1 MVAFDVSGP
10 LEFLRTVRVDE
21 NGRGSIDAQI
31 SLGPDVQFTLD
42 WETWLRLSC
51 GRVRPD
57 GLPAGTLRI
66 DGDQELAQRVLANF
80 VQTF

>member
-1 MVAFDVSGP
+1 MVVFDVTGP
-10 LEFLRTVRVDE
+10 LEFLRRVRVDE
-21 NGRGSIDAQI
+21 NGRGELDSQI

-42 WETWLRLSC
+42 WETWLRLAC

-57 GLPAGTLRI
+57 ALPGGALRI
-66 DGDQELAQRVLANF
+66 EGDQELAQRVLANF